1 MRFHGRGDRQ
11 VKVRGFRI
19 ELDEI
24 EAALA
29 NCAGVVAA
37 AAWVEESG
45 GSFAEV
51 RAAVSVD
58 PASAAPTSDDLLLQ
72 IRRHLNQAA
81 VPARATVLQDL
92 PRTINGKVDYH
103 ALATLLRETAAQS

>member
-1 MRFHGRGDRQ
+1 

-29 NCAGVVAA
+29 NCSGVVAA
-37 AAWVEESG
+37 AAWIEQSNS
-45 GSFAEV
+45 SFAEV

-58 PASAAPTSDDLLLQ
+58 PASAAPTSDELIVQ

-81 VPARATVLQDL
+81 VPARAAVLQDL
-92 PRTINGKVDYH
+92 PRTINGKVDYD
-103 ALATLLRETAAQS
+103 ALAKLLRETATQL